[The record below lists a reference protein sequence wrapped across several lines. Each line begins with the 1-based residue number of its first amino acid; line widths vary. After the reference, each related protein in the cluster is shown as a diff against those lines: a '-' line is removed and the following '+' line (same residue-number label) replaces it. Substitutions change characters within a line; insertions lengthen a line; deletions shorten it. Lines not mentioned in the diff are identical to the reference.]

1 VWVIEE
7 DQLEHET
14 RAVTSYGSIY
24 EAPFRARCEEQYEG
38 TVGVSLDDPARAVA
52 KAKTVYRITWPEA
65 DVRTEARLD
74 MHSDADAY
82 HVVIDLVAEE
92 VTPAPGVEPV
102 RREQRFERSVPRHL
116 A

>member
-1 VWVIEE
+1 MIEE

-14 RAVTSYGSIY
+14 RAVTSYGAIY
-24 EAPFRARCEEQYEG
+24 DAPFGAHCVEEYEG
-38 TVGVSLDDPARAVA
+38 TVGVSLDDPARAFA
-52 KAKTVYRITWPEA
+52 RATTVYHITWPEA

-74 MHSDADAY
+74 MTSDGDAY

-92 VTPAPGVEPV
+92 VTPVPGVEPF
-102 RREQRFERSVPRHL
+102 RREQRFERSFPRHL

>member
-1 VWVIEE
+1 MWVIEE

-24 EAPFRARCEEQYEG
+24 EAPFGAHCEEHYEG
-38 TVGVSLDDPARAVA
+38 TVGVSLDDPARAWA
-52 KAKTVYRITWPEA
+52 RATTVYRVTWPEA

-74 MHSDADAY
+74 MSSDAEAY
-82 HVVIDLVAEE
+82 HVVWSSWPRSSGR
-92 VTPAPGVEPV
+92 TPGATPF
-102 RREQRFERSVPRHL
+102 RREQRFERSFPRHL